1 MEGQVADVARV
12 HRASLRKVKSV
23 ESVGRRKNAP
33 SGGRRAATRRFGIK
47 TWQISA
53 SMAGTLGVGN
63 VLCVKHSMDKMMDIG
78 TFCLQFR
85 HEQNVAQN
93 LKDG

>member
-1 MEGQVADVARV
+1 MEGQVADVARM

-33 SGGRRAATRRFGIK
+33 SGGRHAATRRFGIK

-53 SMAGTLGVGN
+53 SKPTMAGMFFPLHILLGQ
-63 VLCVKHSMDKMMDIG
+63 LCGLI
-78 TFCLQFR
+78 
-85 HEQNVAQN
+85 
-93 LKDG
+93 

>member
-1 MEGQVADVARV
+1 MADDLYIYPLPAIPPLSTTITTVPR
-12 HRASLRKVKSV
+12 HERY
-23 ESVGRRKNAP
+23 
-33 SGGRRAATRRFGIK
+33 
-47 TWQISA
+47 
-53 SMAGTLGVGN
+53 TLGVGN
-63 VLCVKHSMDKMMDIG
+63 VLCVKHSMDKMIDIG